1 MNAAGEMKIFRG
13 DGNLMIFHFLFNP
26 SKHKVITQAY
36 KRKEE
41 KKRPGNHFTF
51 PMIIQSKWWQHG
63 CIVGW
68 AWNAE
73 DEGFWKEIDR
83 RLLSRWMEHTEYG
96 PGQNKCSSWNFYLGK
111 QPSSYGPLEKDVN
124 TSDVDC
130 FGEPFHVERRTC
142 LLNEAWKSSGV
153 QIKALARGTSC
164 GFVRTLIFFSSLY
177 FRVDAQDCKQ
187 TSVAEIWG
195 SLTRGRSNGFLINE
209 PLQVHNFIVLV
220 LSVQNSVQCKTQD
233 EDLGIPRTVWESL
246 ELLSDFAVLVFSLFG
261 LVCLV
266 WCGSLDWWEHSSRTV
281 PGSESV
287 WARWRSEL

>member
-164 GFVRTLIFFSSLY
+164 GFVRTLIF
-177 FRVDAQDCKQ
+177 
-187 TSVAEIWG
+187 
-195 SLTRGRSNGFLINE
+195 
-209 PLQVHNFIVLV
+209 
-220 LSVQNSVQCKTQD
+220 
-233 EDLGIPRTVWESL
+233 
-246 ELLSDFAVLVFSLFG
+246 
-261 LVCLV
+261 
-266 WCGSLDWWEHSSRTV
+266 
-281 PGSESV
+281 
-287 WARWRSEL
+287 